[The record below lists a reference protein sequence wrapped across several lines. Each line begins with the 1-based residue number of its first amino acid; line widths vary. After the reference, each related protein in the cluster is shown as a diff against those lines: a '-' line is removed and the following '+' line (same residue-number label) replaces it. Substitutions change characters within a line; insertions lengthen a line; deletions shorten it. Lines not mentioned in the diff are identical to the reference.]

1 MSKLKILPGRAYP
14 LGATYNGRGTNF
26 ALFSRNAEKVELCL
40 FDAKGKTETH
50 RIELVEYT
58 DEVWHCYI
66 EGIKPGQLYGYRVYG
81 EYAPERGHRFN
92 GNKLLIDPYA
102 KALYGKIVW
111 SSALFSYQ
119 IRNPQKDLSFDERDS
134 AKYMPKCVVI
144 DDTYKWQ
151 NDKKP
156 EIRRSNSIIY
166 EVHVKGATKL
176 NPKVPEKYRGTFE
189 GLANKNVINYF
200 KNLGVTAI
208 ELLPSQAFFLGSI
221 PERKG
226 LYNYWGYNTANFFTP
241 EPAYLASKNINEFK
255 SLVDTYHGAGLEI
268 IMDVVYNHTPEG
280 NNLGPTFSFR
290 GIDNAYYYRLVK
302 DNPRYYDDT
311 TGCGN
316 TLNFDNTRVVQM
328 AMDSLRYWAT
338 DMKVDGFRFDL
349 AVSLGRNDYGFR
361 TESDFYD
368 AMAQDPILQKVKR
381 IAEPWDI
388 GLGGYQVGNFPAG
401 WSEWNGKFR
410 DTARRFWRGD
420 DGQIGD
426 MATRFTG
433 SSELFDKFGRRPWST
448 VNFVTA
454 HDGFTMNDLV
464 SYDVKHNEANGEE
477 NRDGENN
484 NDSFNYGVE
493 GETTNSKINNI
504 RNRQIKNFFATI
516 LLSQGLPMLLGG
528 DEMKR
533 TQKGNNNA
541 YCQDNKISWI
551 NWSLLEK
558 NKEIFDFVKK
568 IIEIRKKHI
577 VFRRSKFFKGQRIPG
592 TRNKDITWFTPAG
605 TEMTTDDWH
614 NPKNKTLVFK
624 ISGEAGD
631 NFHLDKEGNATP
643 DKNFF
648 VIMNAD
654 TKKYSCIVPMPKP
667 PYKNWRVVFDTSE
680 HNKEIKLKTTSI
692 VVNPRTFI
700 LLIEE

>member
-26 ALFSRNAEKVELCL
+26 ALFSRNAERVELCF

-111 SSALFSYQ
+111 SSTLFPYQ
-119 IRNPQKDLSFDERDS
+119 IRNPQKDLSFDERDN
-134 AKYMPKCVVI
+134 AKYMPKSVVV

-166 EVHVKGATKL
+166 ELHVKGATKL

-189 GLANKNVINYF
+189 GLANKNMINYL

-208 ELLPSQAFFLGSI
+208 ELLPTQAFFLGSI

-241 EPAYLASKNINEFK
+241 EPAYLATKNINEFK
-255 SLVDTYHGAGLEI
+255 SLVDTYHGAGLEV

-280 NNLGPTFSFR
+280 NHLGPTFSFR
-290 GIDNAYYYRLVK
+290 GIDNAYYYRLMK

-338 DMKVDGFRFDL
+338 EMKIDGFRFDL
-349 AVSLGRNDYGFR
+349 AVSLGRNDYGFK

-368 AMAQDPILQKVKR
+368 AMAQDPVLQKVKR
-381 IAEPWDI
+381 IAEPWDV

-401 WSEWNGKFR
+401 WSEWNGRFR

-464 SYDVKHNEANGEE
+464 SYNLKHNELNGED

-484 NDSFNYGVE
+484 NDSCNYGVE
-493 GETTNSKINNI
+493 GATSNSKINII

-533 TQKGNNNA
+533 TQNGNNNA
-541 YCQDNKISWI
+541 YCQDNKTSWFD
-551 NWSLLEK
+551 WSLLDK

-568 IIEIRKKHI
+568 VIDIRKKHI

-592 TRNKDITWFTPAG
+592 TRNKDITWYTPAG
-605 TEMTTDDWH
+605 KEMTTEDWH

-654 TKKYSCIVPMPKP
+654 TKKYSCIVPIPKP
-667 PYKNWRVVFDTSE
+667 PYKNWHVVFDTSGY
-680 HNKEIKLKTTSI
+680 NKDTKLTSTSI
-692 VVNPRTFI
+692 IVNPRTFI
-700 LLIEE
+700 LLISE